1 MMININLLNY
11 DDKNTAIFIDTM
23 FSYSYLLFINTLTRM
38 IGHSKAICNI
48 FYNKP
53 MLNITAANIS
63 SAIRSYDPIFDLNIF
78 I

>member
-1 MMININLLNY
+1 MTININLLNY

-23 FSYSYLLFINTLTRM
+23 FSYSDLVFINTLTRM
-38 IGHSKAICNI
+38 IGPSKAICNI

>member
-1 MMININLLNY
+1 MTININLLNY
-11 DDKNTAIFIDTM
+11 DDKNTAIVIDTM
-23 FSYSYLLFINTLTRM
+23 FSYSDLLFINTLTRM
-38 IGHSKAICNI
+38 VGHSKAICNI

-63 SAIRSYDPIFDLNIF
+63 SVIRSYDPIFDLNIF

>member
-1 MMININLLNY
+1 MTININLLNY

-23 FSYSYLLFINTLTRM
+23 FSYSDLLFINTLTRM

-63 SAIRSYDPIFDLNIF
+63 SVIRSSDPIFDLKIF